1 MNPCDNC
8 KKKPNCP
15 ERCFPKMDYEI
26 RGMTVYINR
35 NYITDF
41 CYDQTDNKTVISL
54 PGTENYYEVVG
65 DQTQKILKGG
75 ADNG

>member
-1 MNPCDNC
+1 MA
-8 KKKPNCP
+8 
-15 ERCFPKMDYEI
+15 EFLEFSTAS

-41 CYDQTDNKTVISL
+41 CYDPTANKTVIGL

-65 DQTQKILKGG
+65 E
-75 ADNG
+75 

>member
-1 MNPCDNC
+1 MAEFL
-8 KKKPNCP
+8 K
-15 ERCFPKMDYEI
+15 FSTFSYGI
-26 RGMTVYINR
+26 SVYINR

-41 CYDQTDNKTVISL
+41 CYDQTANKTVISL

-75 ADNG
+75 TDNG

>member
-1 MNPCDNC
+1 MAEFL
-8 KKKPNCP
+8 K
-15 ERCFPKMDYEI
+15 FSTFSYGI
-26 RGMTVYINR
+26 SVYINR

-41 CYDQTDNKTVISL
+41 CYDQTANKTVISL